1 MEFLLV
7 WILSGNVLDSV
18 LSYNDAAS

>member
-18 LSYNDAAS
+18 LSYNDVAS